1 MKKIKK
7 ILALLLSLSAMLG
20 GTFSSFAAGYEVV
33 MEPSIEASGFS
44 PTPFNKGVS
53 VVHKN
58 LKVVAGMFATYY
70 GNDSYVL
77 DIYGNRKD
85 FGDYDC
91 YGLYWWDFGN
101 EFYNYYTE
109 QMEKRYEVNVYEGVD
124 QDGYISVA
132 KNGKGGLI
140 DTEGN
145 VIIPCK
151 YDDLYDAEELENVKS
166 GNNIEVKAY
175 TGKYYEAYFMPY
187 YYYEYGVN
195 YYNGLAVVQEKSE
208 ETAKV
213 GIVDE
218 NDNIV
223 VPFIYDMI
231 TACYDDACWV
241 LKDGKWGTIAIDR
254 SKVSVKLNGEEIEFD
269 QIPLII
275 NGRTLAPLRAIFEK
289 LGAEVLWDD
298 ATRTIKA
305 TKDGTTVE
313 LTIDK
318 KEMKKNGEAI
328 VLDEAP
334 QIISERTLV
343 PVRAISEAFDC
354 KVTWEAE
361 THTVLIEK

>member
-1 MKKIKK
+1 
-7 ILALLLSLSAMLG
+7 
-20 GTFSSFAAGYEVV
+20 
-33 MEPSIEASGFS
+33 
-44 PTPFNKGVS
+44 
-53 VVHKN
+53 
-58 LKVVAGMFATYY
+58 MFW
-70 GNDSYVL
+70 
-77 DIYGNRKD
+77 I
-85 FGDYDC
+85 
-91 YGLYWWDFGN
+91 
-101 EFYNYYTE
+101 YTE
-109 QMEKRYEVNVYEGVD
+109 
-124 QDGYISVA
+124 
-132 KNGKGGLI
+132 
-140 DTEGN
+140 TGN

-151 YDDLYDAEELENVKS
+151 YDDLYDAEELANVKS

-298 ATRTIKA
+298 AKRTIKA

-318 KEMKKNGEAI
+318 KEMKKNGEVI